1 MHAERSL
8 NSTNHRIYIRTVFPD
23 LAKQKQKR
31 GKKLQLD
38 WGTEPGAKWIYRVIG
53 RDGNET
59 AREAIGGKDTEE
71 VALPPIEHV
80 EADGDIV

>member
-1 MHAERSL
+1 MNAERSL
-8 NSTNHRIYIRTVFPD
+8 NSTNHRIYPHGFLR
-23 LAKQKQKR
+23 LSKKKKK
-31 GKKLQLD
+31 KKLQLD
-38 WGTEPGAKWIYRVIG
+38 WGTEPGAKWIYRVIR

-59 AREAIGGKDTEE
+59 AREAIEGKDTEE

>member
-23 LAKQKQKR
+23 LAKQKKEE
-31 GKKLQLD
+31 KKLQLD